1 MAESEHRPR
10 KGHSLTLTQMASH
23 ARKKPAYILAQH
35 GANSGEV
42 SSRATDSIIR
52 EYHKQCKKLPPI
64 VARAVAL
71 SLSEALRTIAECIVV
86 KEDRND

>member
-10 KGHSLTLTQMASH
+10 KGLTLSQMATH

-42 SSRATDSIIR
+42 SARATDSIIR

-86 KEDRND
+86 KEDKRGE